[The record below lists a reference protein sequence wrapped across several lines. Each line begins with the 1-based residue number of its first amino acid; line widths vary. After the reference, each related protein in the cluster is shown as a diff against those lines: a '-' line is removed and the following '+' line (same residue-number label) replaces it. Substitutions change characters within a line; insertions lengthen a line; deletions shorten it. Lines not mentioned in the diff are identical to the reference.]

1 MKPEE
6 LIKGVILSYYKET
19 TIPKISNLK
28 ILSSEPEIPAVS
40 LSWKESRKTI
50 RVKAFISN
58 GELVVTKLV

>member
-19 TIPKISNLK
+19 TLPKITNLK
-28 ILSSEPEIPAVS
+28 ILSSDASVPAVS
-40 LSWKESRKTI
+40 LSWKESRKI
-50 RVKAFISN
+50 IKVKAFISD